1 MSEPKKH
8 EQSLFT
14 DSLTTRQAFDEAKT
28 SGKLWMLDDAP
39 RELVDDVQREF
50 FSHRSA
56 PVDVKQGDELRE
68 CVASM

>member
-1 MSEPKKH
+1 
-8 EQSLFT
+8 
-14 DSLTTRQAFDEAKT
+14 
-28 SGKLWMLDDAP
+28 MLDDAP
-39 RELVDDVQREF
+39 SELVDDVQREF